1 MACFDQFLGSKS
13 RFLSAEHLLS
23 SPLLSEICRCLLTHL
38 SWRPY
43 GVGTVCSFPSGEHG
57 SMGIQ
62 GHTWKSW
69 LRSSLRTQGMAWEL
83 LSLPMMAIKSPVCIS
98 PTDKML
104 GGGVWFPN
112 PLECGTVQGLGLS
125 LRLSFVVLFP
135 GPSLSLLFLLVL
147 IFVVL
152 GKGYT
157 QSYHPILHVVSSS
170 VSQTLVNS
178 HVVSALYKEV
188 WWKKRNSDAK
198 EIFRSTKPS
207 FLLLPWVPWSH
218 LTRFFLWQG
227 TVMITYKQTR
237 ASVLQRSFIKHQKH

>member
-1 MACFDQFLGSKS
+1 M
-13 RFLSAEHLLS
+13 
-23 SPLLSEICRCLLTHL
+23 
-38 SWRPY
+38 
-43 GVGTVCSFPSGEHG
+43 GTVCSFLSGECG
-57 SMGIQ
+57 SMEIQ

-69 LRSSLRTQGMAWEL
+69 LRSSLWTQRIAWKL

-98 PTDKML
+98 PADKML
-104 GGGVWFPN
+104 GGGGGWFHN

-135 GPSLSLLFLLVL
+135 VPSLSLLLFLVL

-157 QSYHPILHVVSSS
+157 QSYHPILHVVFNSASRI
-170 VSQTLVNS
+170 LVNS
-178 HVVSALYKEV
+178 HVVSALYKEI
-188 WWKKRNSDAK
+188 WCKKRNSDAK
-198 EIFRSTKPS
+198 EIFQPTKPS
-207 FLLLPWVPWSH
+207 FLFLPGVLWSH

-237 ASVLQRSFIKHQKH
+237 ASVLQRSFIKQQKH